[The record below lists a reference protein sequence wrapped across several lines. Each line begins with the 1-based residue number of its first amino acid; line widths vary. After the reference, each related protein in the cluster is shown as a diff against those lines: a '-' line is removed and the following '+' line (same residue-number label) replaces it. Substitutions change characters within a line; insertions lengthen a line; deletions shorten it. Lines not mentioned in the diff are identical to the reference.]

1 MQSSIIV
8 ALLFTL
14 RIRRRPL
21 DDGIVA
27 LATFSSQSNCVVVA
41 GEEYDDG
48 DDDDDDYDYDD
59 DDYDDDGDD
68 DD

>member
-1 MQSSIIV
+1 MM
-8 ALLFTL
+8 ALLQ
-14 RIRRRPL
+14 
-21 DDGIVA
+21 
-27 LATFSSQSNCVVVA
+27 ATFSSQSNCVVVT

-48 DDDDDDYDYDD
+48 GYDYDYDDD